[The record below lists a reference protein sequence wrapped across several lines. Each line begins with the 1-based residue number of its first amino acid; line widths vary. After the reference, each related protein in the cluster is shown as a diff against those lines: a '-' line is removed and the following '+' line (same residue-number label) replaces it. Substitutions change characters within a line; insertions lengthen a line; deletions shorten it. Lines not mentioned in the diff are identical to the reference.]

1 MMAEHATPR
10 PLPTISRPAPEV
22 AGQRRMRRPRIVW
35 SPAGVAGAGIIAF
48 LVLTALFGP
57 LVVTTDPDQQDLANR
72 LAPPILFGG
81 GTDHLLGTDGVGA
94 DLLARVVAGARI
106 SLIVGIVATL
116 VAGAIGVVL
125 GMIAGYAGGLLD
137 AVVNFL
143 VDVQMTLPFVVV
155 GIAVVAVLGNSLTN
169 VIVVLAITGWV
180 AYARIVRLQTQALRN
195 APFIDA
201 ARALGVGP
209 GRLLWRHM
217 LPNIAGPVI
226 VIASQQVAA
235 MILYEAALSYLG
247 LGVPSSRITW
257 GGMVA
262 DGRQTLMTA
271 WWVSTIPGI
280 AIALT
285 VLGFNLFG
293 DWVRDRL
300 DPATRLGR
308 SAVRV

>member
-1 MMAEHATPR
+1 MMVEQATRR
-10 PLPTISRPAPEV
+10 PLTTNSRSTADAVSERK
-22 AGQRRMRRPRIVW
+22 RRCRAIAW
-35 SPAGVAGAGIIAF
+35 SPAGVAGMALVTL
-48 LVLTALFGP
+48 LVLTALFGQ
-57 LVVTTDPDQQDLANR
+57 LLITTDPNEQDLLNR
-72 LAPPILFGG
+72 LTPPYLFGG
-81 GTDHLLGTDGVGA
+81 TTDHLLGTDGVGA
-94 DLLARVVAGARI
+94 DLLARLVAGARI
-106 SLIVGIVATL
+106 SLIVGFVATF
-116 VAGAIGVVL
+116 VAGAVGVALGLLAGYVGGVV
-125 GMIAGYAGGLLD
+125 D

-155 GIAVVAVLGNSLTN
+155 GIAVVAVLGNTLTN

-180 AYARIVRLQTQALRN
+180 AYARIVRLQTMALRN

-201 ARALGVGP
+201 ARAIGVGR

-217 LPNIAGPVI
+217 LPNIAGPII
-226 VIASQQVAA
+226 VIASQQIAA

-262 DGRQTLMTA
+262 DGRQTLLTA

-285 VLGFNLFG
+285 VLGFNLVG
-293 DWVRDRL
+293 DWLRDRL
-300 DPATRLGR
+300 DPATRFGR
-308 SAVRV
+308 GAVRI